1 MWPTPTSGR
10 TSRTSSSI
18 WSADVGLGRAPG
30 RFAGSANGRS
40 DWPVHAERGNRIVR
54 NFRQADRRRGGTSHV
69 LYELHE
75 WRRKILT
82 PFSTWAQAT
91 SQLFSNP
98 YSPLSYTVY
107 SRRLAASYD
116 LLYRLGK
123 HYEKPAFGIHS

>member
-1 MWPTPTSGR
+1 M
-10 TSRTSSSI
+10 
-18 WSADVGLGRAPG
+18 
-30 RFAGSANGRS
+30 
-40 DWPVHAERGNRIVR
+40 
-54 NFRQADRRRGGTSHV
+54 

-116 LLYRLGK
+116 LL
-123 HYEKPAFGIHS
+123 